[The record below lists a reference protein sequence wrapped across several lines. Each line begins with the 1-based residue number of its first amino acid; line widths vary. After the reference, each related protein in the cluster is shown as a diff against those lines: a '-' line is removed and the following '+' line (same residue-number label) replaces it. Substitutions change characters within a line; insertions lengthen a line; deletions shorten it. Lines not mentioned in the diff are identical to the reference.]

1 MLQSLKRQKYY
12 VEFIATRR
20 DSTEVFD
27 TSKETFNFVL
37 EFVKFLVITP
47 MFTSVALWRN
57 NRFQTDVAGRWAR
70 FVAFVRG
77 IH

>member
-57 NRFQTDVAGRWAR
+57 NRFQTGVAGRWAR
-70 FVAFVRG
+70 FVAFVSG